1 MLQTVLNKRTRLAAL
16 AGLVTLAATGLA
28 ACSPDAGPAGTGPGA
43 TGSGE
48 VNVYSARHYDAD
60 EQLYALFEQQTGIR
74 VNRIE
79 AQAPA
84 LLDRMAA
91 EGEQSP
97 ADVVLLVDAGNYWRA
112 QERGLLAP
120 VESATLSN
128 AIPAHLREP
137 QGHWFGIAKRARVIV
152 YNKAKVEPAGLR
164 GYEDLAAPALL
175 GKVCVRPSSNIY
187 NLSLTASLIEAWGE
201 QKTLAWANS
210 LVSNFGR
217 APEGSDTDQIK
228 AVAEGGPCQVAIVN
242 HYYLVR
248 LMRSDNAEDRAI
260 ADKVGLLFPDQGTIG
275 THVNISGAAVAA
287 HALNRDNA
295 VKFLEFLVSAPAQKI
310 LAEANDEYAVVAG
323 VTIDNPQLARLGTF
337 RESQMALDV
346 YGRRQAEA
354 QRLADRAGWR

>member
-16 AGLVTLAATGLA
+16 AGLVSLAAAGLS
-28 ACSPDAGPAGTGPGA
+28 ACSPDAGSRPTAKAGE
-43 TGSGE
+43 GSSE
-48 VNVYSARHYDAD
+48 VNIYSARHYDAD
-60 EQLYALFEQQTGIR
+60 EQLYDLFEQQTGIR

-91 EGEQSP
+91 EGDQSP

-120 VESATLSN
+120 VESTTLNN

-137 QGHWFGIAKRARVIV
+137 QGHWFGVAKRARVIV
-152 YNKAKVEPAGLR
+152 YNKAAINPAGLR

-187 NLSLTASLIEAWGE
+187 NLSLIASLIEAWGE
-201 QKTLAWANS
+201 QKAIAWGNS
-210 LVSNFGR
+210 FVANFGR

-228 AVAEGGPCQVAIVN
+228 AVAEGGPCQVAVVN

-248 LMRSDNAEDRAI
+248 LMRSDKAEDKAI
-260 ADKVGLLFPDQGTIG
+260 ADKVGLVFPDQGTIG

-287 HALNRDNA
+287 HAPNRDNA

-323 VTIDNPQLARLGTF
+323 VSIDNPQLVGLGTF
-337 RESQMALDV
+337 RESQMSLDV

-354 QRLADRAGWR
+354 QRLADRVGWR